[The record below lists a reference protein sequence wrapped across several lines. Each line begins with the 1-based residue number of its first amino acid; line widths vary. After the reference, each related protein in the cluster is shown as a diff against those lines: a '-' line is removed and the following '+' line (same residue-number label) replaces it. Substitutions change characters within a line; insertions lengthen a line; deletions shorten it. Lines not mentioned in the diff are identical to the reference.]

1 MLKAMNMLT
10 EDNKVTKRGEEVLSA
25 LDALYRKTKPNV
37 STNLLGEEYLTE
49 IASYRNK
56 FPKMKKATIAEVS
69 EKFAKLFYMNP
80 GLDWPTIQ
88 SATDLYLSEIVE
100 EKYTMKASNF
110 IMVQKAG
117 VNNYTILEYI
127 ERIQNGDDASDN
139 ESDVQMYKIS

>member
-1 MLKAMNMLT
+1 MLKAMQLLT
-10 EDNKVTKRGEEVLSA
+10 KDNKVTERGEQILSS
-25 LDALYRKTKPNV
+25 LDSLYRKTKPTV
-37 STNLLGEEYLTE
+37 STTLLGEEYLNE
-49 IASYRNK
+49 IATYRSK
-56 FPKMKKATIAEVS
+56 FPKAKKATIAEVS

-110 IMVQKAG
+110 IMVQKGG

>member
-1 MLKAMNMLT
+1 
-10 EDNKVTKRGEEVLSA
+10 
-25 LDALYRKTKPNV
+25 
-37 STNLLGEEYLTE
+37 
-49 IASYRNK
+49 
-56 FPKMKKATIAEVS
+56 
-69 EKFAKLFYMNP
+69 MNP